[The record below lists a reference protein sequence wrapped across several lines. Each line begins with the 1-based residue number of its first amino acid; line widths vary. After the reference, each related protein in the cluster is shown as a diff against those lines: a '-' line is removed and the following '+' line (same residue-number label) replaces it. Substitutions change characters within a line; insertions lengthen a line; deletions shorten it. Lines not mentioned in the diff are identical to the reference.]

1 MPAHIKSSIVQ
12 GDPVYLN
19 NTPMVFLKGAF
30 SSDYIQFPED
40 RFMHLRVDSLSSMDR
55 YFKGWGTP
63 MFLSSFNDI
72 LRLAYLDKFNE
83 AVATDFIAPVRL
95 ISPPPQNLMAGNDT
109 LRQNP
114 ISGYQIKDFIF
125 QAIKGVR

>member
-1 MPAHIKSSIVQ
+1 MPAHVKQAIIE

-30 SSDYIQFPED
+30 KGDYIQFPSD
-40 RFMHLRVDSLSSMDR
+40 RLLHMRIDSLVSMDR
-55 YFKGWGTP
+55 YYKGWGTP

-83 AVATDFIAPVRL
+83 AVATDFIAPIRM
-95 ISPPPQNLMAGNDT
+95 ISPPPQNLIAGNDT
-109 LRQNP
+109 LRGNP
-114 ISGYQIKDFIF
+114 ISGYQVRQFIYE
-125 QAIKGVR
+125 AIKGVR